1 MQFSRSLLA
10 AAAGAMLLAAA
21 CGDDDSDTTAGAGGD
36 VRTVEVD
43 MVDNAFEPETVEVA
57 RGETVRFVFTNRGEV
72 AHDAFIGDADAQADH
87 EAEMRAGDGDD
98 GEHGGGHG
106 DDEADAVTVEPGDEA
121 ELTHTFDE
129 TGTIEVG
136 CHQAGHYDAGMK
148 IIVEVS

>member
-10 AAAGAMLLAAA
+10 AAAGAVLLAAA
-21 CGDDDSDTTAGAGGD
+21 CGDDDGATSAGTGGD

-43 MVDNAFEPETVEVA
+43 MVDIAFEPDALEVA
-57 RGETVRFVFTNRGEV
+57 RGETVRFVFTNHGEV

-87 EAEMRAGDGDD
+87 EAEMRADNDE

-106 DDEADAVTVEPGDEA
+106 DDEDDAVTVEPGDEA

-129 TGTIEVG
+129 TGTIEIG

-148 IIVEVS
+148 ITVEVT